1 MLEVKDIH
9 KKFGDQEVLKGIDIT
24 VDEGDVIV
32 ILGPSGSGKTT
43 LLRCINFLERADSG
57 QVSIGDITLDVKTA
71 TKKEIYNL
79 RRHTAFVFQNYNLFK
94 NKNALH
100 NVSEG
105 LVVGRGMN
113 KHAAYEAAKKALDD
127 VGLSGKYES
136 YANQLSGGEQQ
147 RVGIARAMVLNPDVV
162 LFDEPTSAL
171 DPELVGGVLGVMKK
185 LAREGTTM
193 VVVTH
198 EMGFARDVAT
208 KVIFMEDGVIVE
220 EGDPESIF
228 SHPKEKRTQQ
238 FLKRIIGDPDA
249 EYSI

>member
-1 MLEVKDIH
+1 MLKVTDIH
-9 KKFGDQEVLKGIDIT
+9 KRFGDQEVLKGIDIT

-57 QVSIGDITLDVKTA
+57 QVSIGDITLDVKAA
-71 TKKEIYNL
+71 TKKEIYDL

-105 LVVGRGMN
+105 LVVGRRMN
-113 KHAAYEAAKKALDD
+113 KHAAYEVAKKALDG

-147 RVGIARAMVLNPDVV
+147 RVGIARAMVLDPDVM

-171 DPELVGGVLGVMKK
+171 DPELVGGVLEVMKK

-198 EMGFARDVAT
+198 EMRFARDVAT

-238 FLKRIIGDPDA
+238 FLKRIIGDVGA
-249 EYSI
+249 EYAI

>member
-1 MLEVKDIH
+1 MLRVKNIH
-9 KKFGDQEVLKGIDIT
+9 KRFGDQEVLKGVDIT
-24 VDEGDVIV
+24 VEQGDVVV

-43 LLRCINFLERADSG
+43 LLRCINFLERADEG
-57 QVSIGDITLDVKTA
+57 RVSIGDINLDVKTA
-71 TKKEIYNL
+71 SKKQIYEL

-94 NKNALH
+94 NKNALQ
-100 NVSEG
+100 NVTEG
-105 LVVGRGMN
+105 LVVGRKMD
-113 KHAAYEAAKKALDD
+113 KREATALAKKVLDD
-127 VGLSGKYES
+127 VGLSGKHAS

-147 RVGIARAMVLNPDVV
+147 RVGIARAMALNPDVM

-171 DPELVGGVLGVMKK
+171 DPELVGGVLLVMKQ
-185 LAREGTTM
+185 LAHEGTTM

-208 KVIFMEDGVIVE
+208 KVIFMEGGSIVE
-220 EGDPESIF
+220 EGTPEDIF